1 MPVHRLEQLL
11 RFVRQN
17 SAFYRKLYST
27 LPEDETR
34 LEAFPVVP
42 QQDFWEANSARESR
56 LLTGPTHNGVV
67 YKSGGTTGN
76 PKFSFYLRDEW
87 DDFCRAFGRGMAAS
101 GLRPGERIGNLFY
114 VGELYASFLFIHRC
128 LELSPVPVLQFPIG
142 GAASLD
148 SMVKTVLDF
157 DIETLAGG
165 PTTIMAFAE
174 HVACHLEKSGRPRLT
189 KVLFGGESFYPDQ
202 RARLEEIF
210 PGIQVQSIGCASVD
224 AGFIGYSDE
233 SCHPDEHRAFG
244 AESIVEILDEKSG
257 EPITGTGCAGRLVVT
272 NLIRALMPIIRY
284 PSGDRAEWVD
294 PREAGPDRKFRLLGR
309 AEEGARVGS
318 ITLYYD
324 DVRPILAPFQKPLGI
339 VNYQLRVVHE
349 QRKDRLSLVV
359 AVQDPAAL
367 PESATQTLLTALHAQ
382 RPMLQAWTA
391 SGQIHPTRIDWVAP
405 AQLAVNPR
413 TGKLRRIMDER

>member
-1 MPVHRLEQLL
+1 MAVHRLEELL
-11 RFVRQN
+11 RFVRKN
-17 SAFYRKLYST
+17 SAFYRELYSA

-34 LEAFPVVP
+34 IDAFPVVP
-42 QQDFWEANSARESR
+42 QQAFWEANSARENR
-56 LLTGPTHNGVV
+56 LLTGPSSDGVV

-76 PKFSFYLRDEW
+76 PKFSFYLREEW

-101 GLRPGERIGNLFY
+101 GLLPGERVGNLFY
-114 VGELYASFLFIHRC
+114 AGELYASFLFIHRC

-142 GAASLD
+142 GAAPLD
-148 SMVKTVLDF
+148 AMVKTVLDF
-157 DIETLAGG
+157 DIGTLAGV
-165 PTTIMAFAE
+165 PTSIMAFAE
-174 HVACHLEKSGRPRLT
+174 HVAAQPAKSGRPRLK

-202 RARLEEIF
+202 RSRLEEVF

-224 AGFIGYSDE
+224 AGFIGYSDD
-233 SCHPDEHRAFG
+233 SCGPDEHRAFG
-244 AESIVEILDEKSG
+244 AESIVEILDEESG
-257 EPITGTGCAGRLVVT
+257 EPITDTGRGGRLVVT

-284 PSGDRAEWVD
+284 PSGDRAEWVE
-294 PREAGPDRKFRLLGR
+294 PRLLGPDRKFRLLGR

-339 VNYQLRVVHE
+339 VSYQLRIVHE

-367 PESATQTLLTALHAQ
+367 PGSASQSLLAALHAQ
-382 RPMLQAWTA
+382 RPMLQAWTNT
-391 SGQIHPTRIDWVAP
+391 GQIHPTRIDWVSP
-405 AQLAVNPR
+405 SQLAVNPR